1 LSRHRRSLVGEQLR
15 VASRLEELL
24 KSYYPQALPMLGPDT
39 WSPISL
45 AFLRKWPTYSQL
57 MKSRDDTLRKFYTTH
72 KSRNKAAIDKRIE
85 VRSQSAP
92 LSTDPVLEE
101 LGAWQALDCVEQLA
115 LLNRQIRA
123 VEKKIKNTFKHH
135 PDCELFS
142 GLPGA
147 GEALAPRL
155 AAAFTCDRDRYQ
167 SCSQL
172 QAYSGIAPIKL
183 QSGNREYTFMR
194 RFCAKFLR
202 QSFHEWAG
210 LSAQYSPWAK
220 ACYKMLRERGK
231 GVGKAKRAL
240 AFKWM
245 RILFRCWKNHQP
257 YDEITYVKSL
267 IKHNSPVVTKMK
279 ELGFIDE
286 DNNILFA

>member
-1 LSRHRRSLVGEQLR
+1 
-15 VASRLEELL
+15 
-24 KSYYPQALPMLGPDT
+24 
-39 WSPISL
+39 
-45 AFLRKWPTYSQL
+45 
-57 MKSRDDTLRKFYTTH
+57 MKSKDETLERFYYANR
-72 KSRNKAAIDKRIE
+72 SRSKGAIGKRLDC
-85 VRSQSAP
+85 RRASAP
-92 LSTDPVLEE
+92 LSSDPLLEE
-101 LGAWQALDCVEQLA
+101 LGEMQLSNYVEQLSV
-115 LLNRQIRA
+115 LNKQIQTLDKQLRRA
-123 VEKKIKNTFKHH
+123 FREH
-135 PDCELFS
+135 PDREIFS
-142 GLPGA
+142 SLPGA
-147 GEALAPRL
+147 GPTMAPRL
-155 AAAFTCDRDRYQ
+155 AAVFTCDRDRYQ

-194 RFCAKFLR
+194 RFCPKFIR

-245 RILFRCWKNHQP
+245 RILFRCWKNKQP
-257 YDEITYVKSL
+257 YDEVTYVKSL
-267 IKHNSPVVTKMK
+267 IKHNSPVVKKMK

-286 DNNILFA
+286 KNNILFT